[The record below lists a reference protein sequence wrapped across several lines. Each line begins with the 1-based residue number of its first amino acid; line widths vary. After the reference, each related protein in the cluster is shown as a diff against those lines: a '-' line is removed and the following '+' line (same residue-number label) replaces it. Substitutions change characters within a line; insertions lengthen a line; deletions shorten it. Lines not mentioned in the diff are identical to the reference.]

1 LLIVTDIVFIACT
14 FANNTLQ
21 LLVDT
26 SDSSNT
32 EKPRD
37 FVKDWGMP
45 DKATIDTARRG
56 VQLFKKTISPIFM
69 STLKDGTIVRGLSA
83 LPDKDPSRPLL
94 LIGNHQFLTIDISL
108 VVEALLT
115 EKNILPRGTEDFI
128 GTATH
133 HQYAYI

>member
-1 LLIVTDIVFIACT
+1 MPIKYSTAQQPYSLLIVTDIVFIACT

-45 DKATIDTARRG
+45 DKATVDTARRACNYS
-56 VQLFKKTISPIFM
+56 KKQYLLSLCLH
-69 STLKDGTIVRGLSA
+69 LKMA
-83 LPDKDPSRPLL
+83 L
-94 LIGNHQFLTIDISL
+94 
-108 VVEALLT
+108 
-115 EKNILPRGTEDFI
+115 
-128 GTATH
+128 
-133 HQYAYI
+133 